1 MRRAPDR
8 VVMIGTDP
16 GTHGGISAALN
27 TWEAA
32 GLFASWP
39 VTYISTHCDGTK
51 ARKLG
56 RAIAA
61 LARFTWLLLRVRCAI
76 LHVHGA
82 SRASFWR
89 KAPFM
94 ALALAARWPV
104 VYHLHGG
111 GFARF
116 YQVECGWLGKAI
128 IRGLLERA
136 ACVLVVSE
144 VWVTWVRTVVSHDR
158 VACVP
163 NAVVTRDARQAFP
176 ATQRVAFLGRLIEDK
191 GVFEL
196 LEAFALVH
204 ARHPGASLDLA
215 GDGDAAAV
223 MRRARALGVASQ
235 VRVLGW
241 CDEAA
246 RDELLAGAAV
256 LALPS
261 HFEGAPMSLLEA
273 MAAEV
278 PVVASRAGGIPDI
291 VRDGE
296 NGLLFPSGDIPALAA
311 ALDRVLADP
320 GLAQRL
326 ARAGRATVERDH
338 SPQAAVDTIGRI
350 YSNLGQRPFFRPL
363 AQLHRHPACT

>member
-1 MRRAPDR
+1 MSRKPDR

-16 GTHGGISAALN
+16 GTHGGIAAALG
-27 TWEAA
+27 TWDAA

-39 VTYISTHCDGTK
+39 VTYIPTHCDGTR
-51 ARKLG
+51 ARKLA
-56 RAIAA
+56 RALAA
-61 LARFTWLLLRVRCAI
+61 LARFAGLVLRVRCAI

-104 VYHLHGG
+104 VFHLHGG
-111 GFARF
+111 GFAQF
-116 YQVECGWLGKAI
+116 YQRECGAVRKAFV
-128 IRGLLERA
+128 RWFLERA

-144 VWVTWVRTVVSHDR
+144 CWGSWVRTVVSHDR

-163 NAVVTRDARQAFP
+163 NAVVSKGARP
-176 ATQRVAFLGRLIEDK
+176 ARPSGQRIAFLGRLIEDK

-196 LEAFALVH
+196 LEAFARVRKH
-204 ARHPGASLDLA
+204 HPGATLELA
-215 GDGDAAAV
+215 GDGDTRAV
-223 MRRARALGVASQ
+223 LRRARALGVAAH
-235 VRVLGW
+235 VRLLGW
-241 CDEAA
+241 VDEAA
-246 RDELLAGAAV
+246 RDELLAGATV

-278 PVVASRAGGIPDI
+278 PVVASHAGGIPDI

-296 NGLLFPSGDIPALAA
+296 NGLLFPCGDIAALAA
-311 ALDRVLADP
+311 ALGRVLDDP
-320 GLAQRL
+320 DFAGRL
-326 ARAGRATVERDH
+326 GRAGRASVELRH
-338 SPQAAVDTIGRI
+338 SPEAAVETLGRI
-350 YSNLGQRPFFRPL
+350 YSNLGQRPLYRPL
-363 AQLHRHPACT
+363 ALLHRHPACT